1 MPANSPT
8 ISDLFVYPIKSCA
21 GVRVKEV
28 AIVPTGFE
36 FDRNWMVV
44 DADGNFVTQREYP
57 TLALVRP
64 ELNGGMTLLAPDME
78 PLPVAING
86 GGEPVTITLFGEKHG
101 AMSTTAAADAW
112 FSKYLGGT
120 FRLVKCDPSTFRKGG
135 VQYPERDAAPTS
147 FVDNYG
153 ILVIS
158 QASHAALNQK
168 LPQAVPMNRFRPNL
182 VVTGIDEHD
191 EDYFTNARC
200 GDVALRF
207 VNPCFRCSLTSI
219 DQQSATPGLDVL
231 PTLSTYRYDEAV
243 KGVKF
248 GAYAAISGGVGS
260 ALHVDSDLDV
270 DWSF

>member
-1 MPANSPT
+1 MPT
-8 ISDLFVYPIKSCA
+8 ISDLYVYPVKSCA
-21 GVRVKEV
+21 GVRVKEI

-44 DADGNFVTQREYP
+44 DADGTFVTQREHP
-57 TLALVRP
+57 KLALVTPRID
-64 ELNGGMTLLAPDME
+64 NGGVMLSAPGMDE
-78 PLPVAING
+78 LHLSANG
-86 GGEPVTITLFGEKHG
+86 GGEPVTIMLFGEKHA
-101 AMSTTAAADAW
+101 AMSTTAVADAW
-112 FSKYLGGT
+112 FSQYLGVPC
-120 FRLVKCDPSTFRKGG
+120 RLVKRDPQTLRQGG
-135 VQYPERDAAPTS
+135 VQYPARDAAPTS

-168 LPQAVPMNRFRPNL
+168 LAEAVPMNRFRPNI
-182 VVTGIDEHD
+182 VVTGVDEHE

-207 VNPCFRCSLTSI
+207 VNPCYRCSLTSI
-219 DQQSATPGLDVL
+219 DQLSGTPGIDVL
-231 PTLSTYRYDEAV
+231 PVLQTYRYDDAA

-248 GAYAAISGGVGS
+248 GAYAAVSGGVG
-260 ALHVDSDLDV
+260 AQLRVDSDLDV

>member
-1 MPANSPT
+1 MPK
-8 ISDLFVYPIKSCA
+8 ISDLFVYPVKSCA
-21 GVRVKEV
+21 GVRMNEV
-28 AIVPTGFE
+28 AVVPTGFE

-44 DADGNFVTQREYP
+44 DADGAFVTQREHP
-57 TLALVRP
+57 TLALVTP
-64 ELNGGMTLLAPDME
+64 HIENGGVTLSAPDME
-78 PLPVAING
+78 SLRLSANG

-101 AMSTTAAADAW
+101 AVSTNAAADAW
-112 FSKYLGGT
+112 FSKYLGAP
-120 FRLVKCDPSTFRKGG
+120 FRLVKCDPRTLRQGG

-168 LPQAVPMNRFRPNL
+168 LPQAVPMNRFRPNI
-182 VVTGIDEHD
+182 VVTGIEEHD
-191 EDYFTNARC
+191 EDYFTHARC
-200 GDVALRF
+200 GEVALRF

-231 PTLSTYRYDEAV
+231 PVLSTYRYDEAA

-260 ALHVDSDLDV
+260 RLHVDSDLDV
-270 DWSF
+270 DWNF

>member
-1 MPANSPT
+1 MPT
-8 ISDLFVYPIKSCA
+8 ISDLFVYPVKSCA

-44 DADGNFVTQREYP
+44 DADGTFVTQREHP
-57 TLALVRP
+57 KLSLVTPRIDNGAAVLSAP
-64 ELNGGMTLLAPDME
+64 GMEELHLSA
-78 PLPVAING
+78 NG
-86 GGEPVTITLFGEKHG
+86 GGEPVTIMLFGEQHG

-112 FSKYLGGT
+112 FSQYLGVPC
-120 FRLVKCDPSTFRKGG
+120 RVVKRDPQTLRHGG
-135 VQYPERDAAPTS
+135 VQYPTRDAAPTS

-168 LPQAVPMNRFRPNL
+168 LAEAVPMNRFRPNI
-182 VVTGIDEHD
+182 VVTGVDEHE

-207 VNPCFRCSLTSI
+207 VNPCYRCSLTSI
-219 DQQSATPGLDVL
+219 DQQSGTPGVDVL
-231 PTLSTYRYDEAV
+231 PVLQTYRYDEAA

-248 GAYAAISGGVGS
+248 GAYAAVSGGVG
-260 ALHVDSDLDV
+260 AQLRVDSDLDV